1 MGRRG
6 NTGYHRADCTY
17 ISHPCAAF
25 ATFIELSFHWYL
37 HLTQYISTR
46 AIHYDL
52 QRSFLSR
59 YIDVRKLAS
68 GTVGVMHSYLQ
79 TRHESFCPSREGS
92 KAVPCQD
99 YGRFS
104 SECTSDTRSM
114 TRQFSR
120 ERKFYNKDPA
130 RNLTEWAVLQ
140 INSSELL
147 AGRYTFRCKRRK
159 LF

>member
-17 ISHPCAAF
+17 ISLLCI

-68 GTVGVMHSYLQ
+68 VKVGVMHSYL
-79 TRHESFCPSREGS
+79 RHESFYPSGKSS
-92 KAVPCQD
+92 KSCTVPRLR
-99 YGRFS
+99 RFG

-114 TRQFSR
+114 TRQFSG
-120 ERKFYNKDPA
+120 ERKFYNKDLA
-130 RNLTEWAVLQ
+130 RNLTKWAVLQ
-140 INSSELL
+140 INCSELL
-147 AGRYTFRCKRRK
+147 DWLLHFP
-159 LF
+159 L